1 MEEKDRIDTV
11 GVYDPPNKAFS
22 EKLGWTP
29 GLEPEHE
36 SSIEEDL
43 VEDLWSI

>member
-1 MEEKDRIDTV
+1 
-11 GVYDPPNKAFS
+11 
-22 EKLGWTP
+22 LGWTP